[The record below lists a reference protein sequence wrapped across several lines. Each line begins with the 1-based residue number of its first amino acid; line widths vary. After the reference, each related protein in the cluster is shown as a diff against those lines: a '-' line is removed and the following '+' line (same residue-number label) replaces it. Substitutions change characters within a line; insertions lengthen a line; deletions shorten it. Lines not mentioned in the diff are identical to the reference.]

1 MDFGP
6 LKPCLKSQILVEFGA
21 GVYETSC
28 MFTDADILLT
38 IENSSEVL
46 SRLIENLRDDFEMY
60 EMEADSGVF
69 ISTLEISIEFEIIN
83 SV

>member
-1 MDFGP
+1 MQFGP
-6 LKPCLKSQILVEFGA
+6 LKPCLKSQILVEYGD

-28 MFTDADILLT
+28 LFTDADILLT

-46 SRLIENLRDDFEMY
+46 SRLIENLRDDLEMY

>member
-1 MDFGP
+1 MQFGT
-6 LKPCLKSQILVEFGA
+6 LKPCLKSQILVEYGD

-28 MFTDADILLT
+28 LFTDVDILLT

-46 SRLIENLRDDFEMY
+46 SLLIENLRDDLEMY